1 MSQKQALFTDA
12 AKERLTKTKS
22 KHLTKILSK
31 FERGIEGK
39 QLPSISAEQAIKLCL
54 DPDTLSLIHSENI
67 DLLPNTEQVLLPV
80 ETKAV
85 EETKTNDIDQEAKQK
100 QIIDELR

>member
-31 FERGIEGK
+31 FERDIEGK
-39 QLPSISAEQAIKLCL
+39 
-54 DPDTLSLIHSENI
+54 
-67 DLLPNTEQVLLPV
+67 
-80 ETKAV
+80 
-85 EETKTNDIDQEAKQK
+85 
-100 QIIDELR
+100 